1 MILSSGES
9 VSSSVAEA
17 DGLVEKMRKEMNLI
31 KGVKVL
37 DILLAVMV
45 RKCLHRNPFGYFV
58 ATQMAPFPLE
68 VFPK

>member
-1 MILSSGES
+1 MILSTEES

-37 DILLAVMV
+37 EYLVSGGGTQNAFHVEIHLGIL
-45 RKCLHRNPFGYFV
+45 
-58 ATQMAPFPLE
+58 
-68 VFPK
+68 